1 MLCMCMGRDEFVRR
15 QKETDRSA
23 LCRSSRKV
31 SHSLPW
37 APRKFATVMPTL
49 IARVSYRLC

>member
-15 QKETDRSA
+15 QKETDGSA